1 MATALMKAMKG
12 ETVSDRQAKNALEEA
27 VGKITNL
34 QNSAKKAKEE
44 LAGALEGATNA
55 VVFTAE
61 TQGAIFGFSMVE
73 GYRGGPDRMQLG
85 KVDVRAPIGLA
96 GLGYGLIG
104 CFMKLPGSDHAL
116 AVSNGVVGS
125 LVASLGAQ
133 AGLALAEKRGALPAP
148 APAPAPVM
156 QGMELGAPVR
166 QVVLTPEPSV
176 DGDDDYG
183 DFGRQRRSGGRR
195 GGRGG
200 RGRSGQGRGG
210 QSGSGG
216 MSFEE
221 RKERDGGQGRQM
233 AMQRGRA
240 MRMARMRQGGGQG
253 AQGGQGGRG
262 GRGGWGRRGGDQGG
276 RGRGYNRFRQGPQEV
291 ESYEDE
297 QAA

>member
-44 LAGALEGATNA
+44 LAGALENATNA

-61 TQGAIFGFSMVE
+61 TQGTIFGFSMIE

-96 GLGYGLIG
+96 GLGYGLVG
-104 CFMKLPGSDHAL
+104 CFMDLPGSAHAL

-133 AGLALAEKRGALPAP
+133 AGLALAEKRGAVPAP
-148 APAPAPVM
+148 VPAPAPVM

-176 DGDDDYG
+176 DGDDY
-183 DFGRQRRSGGRR
+183 DFGRQRRGGGRR
-195 GGRGG
+195 GGMQSRGGG
-200 RGRSGQGRGG
+200 RGRGQGGDG
-210 QSGSGG
+210 L
-216 MSFEE
+216 SFEE
-221 RKERDGGQGRQM
+221 RKARDGGQGRQK
-233 AMQRGRA
+233 AMQRSQA
-240 MRMARMRQGGGQG
+240 MRRARIQQGGGQG
-253 AQGGQGGRG
+253 GQGRG
-262 GRGGWGRRGGDQGG
+262 A
-276 RGRGYNRFRQGPQEV
+276 NRFRQGPQQLS
-291 ESYEDE
+291 SYEDE

>member
-133 AGLALAEKRGALPAP
+133 AGLALAEKRGAVPAP
-148 APAPAPVM
+148 APAPAPMM

-176 DGDDDYG
+176 DGDDYG
-183 DFGRQRRSGGRR
+183 DFGRQRRGGGRR
-195 GGRGG
+195 GGRG
-200 RGRSGQGRGG
+200 RSRSGQG
-210 QSGSGG
+210 SDG

-240 MRMARMRQGGGQG
+240 MRMARLRQGGGQG
-253 AQGGQGGRG
+253 GQGGQGGRG
-262 GRGGWGRRGGDQGG
+262 GRGGQGGWGRRGGGQGG
-276 RGRGYNRFRQGPQEV
+276 QGRGFNRFRQGPQQV